1 MSGLIDQLETLIAM
15 HRERGRPI
23 AKYAKRKRPD
33 PRRRAMIESLAD
45 WVPEDL
51 FLLYERYDGA
61 EPPQTMWQGLGNF
74 FGPFFWH
81 ASDILKII
89 NGTSKSR
96 TPFPLGDEI
105 ALCQS
110 VSAPD
115 LTLSPIGQ
123 CYVLTATRSPNSD
136 VRYPAFDTLG
146 TMIETYIAALN
157 AGVWSFAEDG
167 SSRIDKAEFADLVT
181 QFNRHCDFW
190 ALDRDGKA
198 DFDRPAYERGERRPR
213 LEPVSGQDL
222 LAASGFDLRA

>member
-74 FGPFFWH
+74 FGPFFW
-81 ASDILKII
+81 
-89 NGTSKSR
+89 
-96 TPFPLGDEI
+96 P
-105 ALCQS
+105 
-110 VSAPD
+110 SAEAVVQKTD
-115 LTLSPIGQ
+115 F
-123 CYVLTATRSPNSD
+123 CRTRSPFPMTREIPFTRKVGLPFLDITILDGGYVLNVNHSPSSD

-146 TMIETYIAALN
+146 SMIETYIAALN

-190 ALDRDGKA
+190 VLDRDGKA

-213 LEPVSGQDL
+213 LDPVSGQDL